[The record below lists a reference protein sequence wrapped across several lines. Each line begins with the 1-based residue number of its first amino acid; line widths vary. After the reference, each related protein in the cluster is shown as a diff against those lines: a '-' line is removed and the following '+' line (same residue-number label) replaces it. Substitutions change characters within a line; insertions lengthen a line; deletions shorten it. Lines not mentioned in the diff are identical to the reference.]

1 MGIPPSDGQLV
12 TQLKTGDRAALWDL
26 WQRHQGDLRRHCRRW
41 MGGRAQDAED
51 ALSTAML
58 RTWELLPGQAGNVV
72 NVRAWLLRLTY
83 NVCMDFHRESQRR
96 ARFLDGL
103 AEPGAPASEADV
115 GAHSPEE
122 ALLRR
127 ELSSCV
133 RIAIHDLPARLRQ
146 PVVLRFFSDMPHRD
160 IAERLEL
167 SSENVR
173 KRLQYARGILGLRL
187 KTLLSGPPVAPLAER
202 RSACAVVHPRV
213 STPRETRRLATLR
226 RYVERHP
233 RGSKKRL
240 ELARLLDALGR
251 HEEAQAEYRRV
262 RELCSLPCPRR
273 NALPDGP
280 EEARHP
286 RA

>member
-1 MGIPPSDGQLV
+1 MTGCSGATGNPPSDGQLV
-12 TQLKTGDRAALWDL
+12 TRLKTGDSMALWDL
-26 WQRHQGDLRRHCRRW
+26 WQRHQDDLRRHCCRW

-58 RTWELLPGQAGNVV
+58 KTWELLPGQAGAVV

-96 ARFLDGL
+96 ARLLDGL
-103 AEPGAPASEADV
+103 ADPDAPASEGQA

-133 RIAIHDLPARLRQ
+133 RHAIHDLPARLRQ
-146 PVVLRFFSDMPHRD
+146 PVVLRFFRDMPHRD

-187 KTLLSGPPVAPLAER
+187 KNLLSASPVAPATEP
-202 RSACAVVHPRV
+202 RSACAVVRTRA
-213 STPRETRRLATLR
+213 STSRERRRLTTLR

-251 HEEAQAEYRRV
+251 REEAQAEYRCLRKPS
-262 RELCSLPCPRR
+262 SLPSPSTR
-273 NALPDGP
+273 PK
-280 EEARHP
+280 
-286 RA
+286 